1 VPDYGGRVR
10 RLADHAFQ
18 SGGRATWRRQL
29 RSATLLGQIRQP
41 DTPVPSFTFDALEIA
56 RVNDLVRLAELTRS
70 PRERRADPGQLPV
83 VAQTYADLADR
94 FPHGVPRRA
103 ELLALA
109 ASTWSLA
116 GYQANAAALADDYL
130 SEIGDPEATA
140 ALQVQRT
147 ADAAP
152 AAIAVLAGAMLRR
165 DVAQVTRLGAA
176 SDLAVRQLGRRF
188 LEEAGDAP
196 LDRADSAVLA
206 VYGLVGRAA
215 RRLARFWQLGDRTA
229 GYQAVEDLRRAS
241 RHLLDASVVDT
252 WVLVDNLAHVVED
265 AVAVS
270 PWRLLRRTT
279 NWNGLW
285 ERYLRALAIGDHPVV
300 QVWPSQR
307 AVLDKGLLDRDAA
320 NLTVSMPT
328 SAGKTHIAE
337 WAILH
342 ALAEPSGGLLPR
354 LAVYVVPSRA
364 LAGEVE
370 RHLAASLGLTGLRIS
385 GLFGGSEHVDY
396 ELRLIATTDVLVVTS
411 EKFDLLLRND
421 DTLAERLALVVADEG
436 HLLGEGDR
444 GLRLEMV
451 LTRIRRIA
459 PNARVLV
466 LSAVLP
472 NASEIASW
480 LAPAGTEPRSADVSW
495 SPSRLRI
502 GVFTWRGQ
510 ETDGQQGFVEYRADD
525 AEPGFFLPYVLT
537 RHIRRTRLFPTEKSD
552 IAAALALHYQQLGSV
567 LIAVPKKASAA
578 TAARAV
584 MAAARNQGVSLGT
597 DDSGVIPAE
606 VAAQRERVAE
616 AVAEFAGGNHEL
628 AAMARAGVGYHHADV
643 PEVIRQELERA
654 YRCGAI
660 KVLCATSTLGQG
672 VNLPA
677 KTVVVSGTWRDQD
690 DEIPVR
696 DFLNV
701 AGRAGRP
708 FRETEGHVILVAGNP
723 REATRLRRKYV
734 DNPQPEP
741 ILSTLARLY
750 MGLVKARLG
759 HFPDDA
765 ARVPDDLELADPAD
779 DKAAG
784 WADALDL
791 QLLTLLAEE
800 VVDTADERLLT
811 DAVQEALT
819 GTLGA
824 YQLGAERY
832 TLVPMARF
840 AVRRVRAVVARVPD
854 AAQRDAY
861 LRTGLSLN
869 GCESALSAAHQL
881 IAAIEADPGLLEDDQ
896 WERMRSVL
904 LAEAVKVTE
913 IQRACARE
921 GADPGVLAD
930 LAASWIDAYS
940 IDELRQRFA
949 SQLGITDPMRFV
961 LVLDRLVVHD
971 LAWVLSAVLQL
982 CDHER
987 EQPLHGPVTAS
998 AAMAKYG
1005 VNTEY
1010 ACFAASVGVRSRHDA
1025 MALGQMFAADNI
1037 IRDFPNFLA
1046 WASGL
1051 DPDTIRDVVG
1061 ARTAELFID
1070 RTATLLTPR
1079 TALDLAIRESGT
1091 LSAPL
1096 RGIRP
1101 MGTAGLL
1108 DQVTVGDEVYLQRE
1122 HGNAADVNAIAVHL
1136 ATGEKVAYLAREVAR
1151 VLAPLADL
1159 DGGPQITAT
1168 LATRPP
1174 PGDDTHARLERHDA
1188 IKVNITVVPRP
1199 PTPAKDVV
1207 S

>member
-1 VPDYGGRVR
+1 VPDYGGRVKL
-10 RLADHAFQ
+10 LADHAFQ

-29 RSATLLGQIRQP
+29 RSATLLGQIRHP

-70 PRERRADPGQLPV
+70 PRERRADPGQLPA
-83 VAQTYADLADR
+83 VAQTYADLAER
-94 FPHGVPRRA
+94 FPHGIPRRA

-130 SEIGDPEATA
+130 GEIGGPAASA
-140 ALQVQRT
+140 ALQAQRT

-152 AAIAVLAGAMLRR
+152 AAIAVLAGAVLRR

-176 SDLAVRQLGRRF
+176 ADLTVRQLGRRF

-196 LDRADSAVLA
+196 LDRADATVLA

-215 RRLARFWQLGDRTA
+215 RRLARFWRLGDR
-229 GYQAVEDLRRAS
+229 GSGRQAVEDLGRAA

-270 PWRLLRRTT
+270 PWRLLRRTP

-285 ERYLRALAIGDHPVV
+285 ERYLRALALGDHSVV

-307 AVLDKGLLDRDAA
+307 AVLDAGLLDREAA
-320 NLTVSMPT
+320 SLTVSMPT
-328 SAGKTHIAE
+328 SAGKTHVAE

-342 ALAEPSGGLLPR
+342 ALAEPLGGPVPG

-370 RHLAASLGLTGLRIS
+370 RHLAASLGPTGLRVS

-396 ELRLIATTDVLVVTS
+396 ELRLIATTDVLVATS

-421 DTLAERLALVVADEG
+421 DTLAGRIALVVADEG

-459 PNARVLV
+459 PKTRVLV

-472 NASEIASW
+472 NTSHIAGW
-480 LAPAGTEPRSADVSW
+480 LAPAGTEPRSAEISW
-495 SPSRLRI
+495 SPSRLRV

-510 ETDGQQGFVEYRADD
+510 ETDGQQGFVEYRSDD

-537 RHIRRTRLFPTEKSD
+537 RHVRRTRLFPTEKSD

-567 LIAVPKKASAA
+567 LIAAPKKASAA
-578 TAARAV
+578 ATARAV
-584 MAAARNQGVSLGT
+584 MTAARRQGVSFGA
-597 DDSGVIPAE
+597 DDSGAVPGDIS
-606 VAAQRERVAE
+606 AQRARVAE
-616 AVAEFAGGNHEL
+616 AVAEFAGASHEL

-643 PEVIRQELERA
+643 PEPVRQELERA

-677 KTVVVSGTWRDQD
+677 KTVIVSGTWRGQD

-696 DFLNV
+696 DFLNL

-708 FRETEGHVILVAGNP
+708 FRETEGHVILVAGNA
-723 REATRLRRKYV
+723 REAARLRGRYV
-734 DNPQPEP
+734 DDPQPEP
-741 ILSTLARLY
+741 VWSTLVRLY
-750 MGLVKARLG
+750 VRLVRARLG
-759 HFPDDA
+759 HFPDSGEA
-765 ARVPDDLELADPAD
+765 VSDDLQLADPD
-779 DKAAG
+779 EENAAR

-811 DAVQEALT
+811 DAVQDALK

-824 YQLGAERY
+824 YQLGAEQY
-832 TLVPMARF
+832 TLAPMTRF
-840 AVRRVRAVVARVPD
+840 AVRRVRAVAARVPD
-854 AAQRDAY
+854 AGRREAY
-861 LRTGLSLN
+861 LRTGLSLS

-881 IAAIEADPGLLEDDQ
+881 IVAIEADPALLEDGQ
-896 WERMRSVL
+896 WERLRPVL
-904 LAEAVKVTE
+904 LAETVRVTE
-913 IQRACARE
+913 VQRACARE
-921 GADPGVLAD
+921 GADPNVLAE
-930 LAASWIDAYS
+930 LAAGWMDGQTV
-940 IDELRQRFA
+940 DELRLQYA
-949 SQLGITDPMRFV
+949 DGLGITDPMRFA

-1005 VNTEY
+1005 VSTEC
-1010 ACFAASVGVRSRHDA
+1010 ACFAASVGVRNRRDA
-1025 MALGQMFAADNI
+1025 MTLGNMFAAESI

-1046 WASGL
+1046 WASAL
-1051 DPDTIRDVVG
+1051 DPNTVSDVVG
-1061 ARTAELFID
+1061 AQTAELLLD

-1079 TALDLAIRESGT
+1079 DALDLAVRETGT

-1101 MGTAGLL
+1101 MGTAILL
-1108 DQVTVGDEVYLQRE
+1108 DQIAVGEELRLQRE
-1122 HGNAADVNAIAVHL
+1122 HDNAADVNAIAVHL
-1136 ATGEKVAYLAREVAR
+1136 TTGEKVAYLAREVAR

-1159 DGGPQITAT
+1159 DGGPLITAN
-1168 LATRPP
+1168 LATRPR
-1174 PGDDTHARLERHDA
+1174 PGDDTGLERHDA
-1188 IKVNITVVPRP
+1188 VKVSIAVTPRT
-1199 PTPAKDVV
+1199 PTPGGTD
-1207 S
+1207 SGTR

>member
-1 VPDYGGRVR
+1 MPDYGGQVR
-10 RLADHAFQ
+10 QLADQAFR
-18 SGGRATWRRQL
+18 SGGRNTWRRQL
-29 RSATLLGQIRQP
+29 RSATLLGQIRHP
-41 DTPVPSFTFDALEIA
+41 DTQIPSFTFDALEIA
-56 RVNDLVRLAELTRS
+56 RVNDLVRLGELTRS
-70 PRERRADPGQLPV
+70 PRERRADPGQLPA

-94 FPHGVPRRA
+94 FPHGAPRRA

-130 SEIGDPEATA
+130 SEIGRLPAPA

-147 ADAAP
+147 ADVAP
-152 AAIAVLAGAMLRR
+152 AAISVLAGAVLRR
-165 DVAQVTRLGAA
+165 DVDQVTRLGAA

-188 LEEAGDAP
+188 LDEAGDAP
-196 LDRADSAVLA
+196 LDAADAAVLA

-215 RRLARFWQLGDRTA
+215 RGLARFWRLGDRTA
-229 GYQAVEDLRRAS
+229 GRQAVDDLRRAA

-270 PWRLLRRTT
+270 PWRLLRRTA

-285 ERYLRALAIGDHPVV
+285 ERYLRALAIIDHPVV

-320 NLTVSMPT
+320 SLTVSMPT

-342 ALAEPSGGLLPR
+342 ALARPSAGMLPK

-370 RHLAASLGLTGLRIS
+370 QHLAASLGPTGLRVS

-421 DTLAERLALVVADEG
+421 DSLAGRLALVVADEG

-459 PNARVLV
+459 PKARALV

-472 NASEIASW
+472 NTAEIAGW
-480 LAPAGTEPRSADVSW
+480 LAPAGTEPRCADISW

-510 ETDGQQGFVEYRADD
+510 ETDGQRGFVEYRADD

-537 RHIRRTRLFPTEKSD
+537 RRTRRTRLFPTGKSD
-552 IAAALALHYQQLGSV
+552 IAAALALHYHQLGSV
-567 LIAVPKKASAA
+567 LIAAPKKASAA

-584 MAAARNQGVSLGT
+584 MAAARKQGVSLGA
-597 DDSGVIPAE
+597 DGSGAIPPE
-606 VAAQRERVAE
+606 VTAQRERVAE
-616 AVAEFAGGNHEL
+616 AVAEFAGGSHEL
-628 AAMARAGVGYHHADV
+628 AAMARAGIGYHHADV

-660 KVLCATSTLGQG
+660 TVLCATSTLGQG

-677 KTVVVSGTWRDQD
+677 KTVIVSGTWRGQN

-696 DFLNV
+696 DFLNL

-708 FRETEGHVILVAGNP
+708 FRETEGHVILIAGSQS
-723 REATRLRRKYV
+723 EARRLRRKYV

-741 ILSTLARLY
+741 VLSTLVRLY
-750 MGLVKARLG
+750 VRLVRARLG
-759 HFPDDA
+759 YFPDEA
-765 ARVPDDLELADPAD
+765 ALLPDGLELADPD
-779 DKAAG
+779 DDEKAAA

-800 VVDTADERLLT
+800 VVDTADEQLLT
-811 DAVQEALT
+811 DAVQEALK

-824 YQLGAERY
+824 FQLGAEQY
-832 TLVPMARF
+832 TLTPMTRF
-840 AVRRVRAVVARVPD
+840 AARRMRAVAARVPD
-854 AAQRDAY
+854 AAQREAY
-861 LRTGLSLN
+861 LRTGLSLS

-881 IAAIEADPGLLEDDQ
+881 VAAIAADPWLLEDDQ
-896 WERMRSVL
+896 WQRLRPL
-904 LAEAVKVTE
+904 LLGEAVKVTE

-921 GADPGVLAD
+921 GADPQVVAE
-930 LAASWIDAYS
+930 LAAGWMDAYS
-940 IDELRQRFA
+940 VDELRQRYA
-949 SQLGITDPMRFV
+949 ARLGITDPMRFA

-1005 VNTEY
+1005 VSTEF
-1010 ACFAASVGVRSRHDA
+1010 ACFAASVGVRNRRDA
-1025 MALGQMFAADNI
+1025 MALGQMFAADSI
-1037 IRDFPNFLA
+1037 VRDFPSFLE
-1046 WASGL
+1046 WASAL
-1051 DPDTIRDVVG
+1051 DPGTVRDIVG
-1061 ARTAELFID
+1061 GRTAELLLD

-1079 TALDLAIRESGT
+1079 DALDLAIRESGT

-1101 MGTAGLL
+1101 MGTAALL
-1108 DQVTVGDEVYLQRE
+1108 VPVAVGEELHLQRE
-1122 HGNAADVNAIAVHL
+1122 HDNAADVNAIAVHL
-1136 ATGEKVAYLAREVAR
+1136 ATGERAAYLAREVAR
-1151 VLAPLADL
+1151 ILAPLMDL
-1159 DGGPQITAT
+1159 DGGPRITAT

-1174 PGDDTHARLERHDA
+1174 SDDIDARLERHNA
-1188 IKVNITVVPRP
+1188 LTVNISVTPSTP
-1199 PTPAKDVV
+1199 PSAERR
-1207 S
+1207 